1 MRDFDP
7 ARYGSVIAD
16 LLPAERLPS
25 LGAGEPNRAAFDR
38 LRALDEARLLDG
50 HAVRDRDMARSCL
63 AGLWL
68 FHDFL
73 DESHRISQGLHS
85 REGSYWH
92 GIMHRREG
100 DFSNAKYWLRRVGA
114 HPIHEALKGRARA
127 LLRGATD
134 DVRALRS
141 QAPWDPYAFVDLCQ
155 AAGASQSD
163 AAEPCRKIQRQE
175 WQLLFDYCYRRA
187 LGRG

>member
-7 ARYGSVIAD
+7 ARYGPVIAD
-16 LLPAERLPS
+16 LLPGERLPP
-25 LGAGEPNRAAFDR
+25 LGAGEPNRAAFER
-38 LRALDEARLLDG
+38 LSALDEGRLLDG
-50 HAVRDRDMARSCL
+50 HAVRDREMARSCL

-114 HPIHEALKGRARA
+114 HPIHEALKIRARG
-127 LLRGATD
+127 LLRDAVEDAASLRAQGA
-134 DVRALRS
+134 
-141 QAPWDPYAFVDLCQ
+141 WDPYAFVDLCK
-155 AAGASQSD
+155 AACAGQSD
-163 AAEPCRKIQRQE
+163 AAEPCRKIQQ
-175 WQLLFDYCYRRA
+175 
-187 LGRG
+187 